1 MVFPK
6 SEVRN
11 PKSMR
16 AGMIDVDRP
25 DLSQVAPEVLAYIEA
40 LEEELLHLKATPVV
54 VRERERQEAA
64 EPPEP
69 AEPPTPYNVI
79 TISKSGL
86 AKRTPRHF
94 YGRQRRGGMGVF
106 DLETADDDPPAILTV
121 AHEDENILLFTD
133 FGRTFRL
140 NVNSI
145 AEMPVRARGQ
155 NLMTLFQFRPHE
167 RIVVALPADGGEYVA
182 LASKRGWVRRVP
194 VSRLGRS
201 LIPGMSFHDVQ
212 QGGYLTAACWT
223 EGDNDLFMV
232 SEQGL
237 AIRFA
242 ESYVHKTGS
251 LGMRVD
257 LGDAVVG
264 ITAVTEESGVFLISQ
279 DGKGTIR
286 LMSGFRA
293 NKAPGAG
300 GKVAVKT
307 ENLVGVQ
314 TVRTEGDLFII
325 TQLGKIIR
333 FNPADVPPK
342 EGVVQGVNC
351 IALRNDQVTAVSSS

>member
-1 MVFPK
+1 MGV
-6 SEVRN
+6 
-11 PKSMR
+11 
-16 AGMIDVDRP
+16 GMLDVDRP
-25 DLSQVAPEVLAYIEA
+25 DMSQVEPEVLAYIEA
-40 LEEELLHLKATPVV
+40 LEEELLRLQATPVV
-54 VRERERQEAA
+54 VRERERPEAD

-106 DLETADDDPPAILTV
+106 DLETAADDPPVHLTI
-121 AHEDENILLFTD
+121 AHEDEAILLFTD
-133 FGRTFRL
+133 FGRAFRL

-145 AEMPVRARGQ
+145 AEAPVRARGQ
-155 NLMTLFQFRPHE
+155 NLMNLFQFRPHE
-167 RIVVALPADGGEYVA
+167 RIAAVLPADGGEYVA

-194 VSRLGRS
+194 ISRLGRS

-212 QGGYLTAACWT
+212 QGGYLSAACWT
-223 EGDNDLFMV
+223 EGDNDLFMI
-232 SEQGL
+232 SEQGK

-242 ESYVHKTGS
+242 ENHVYKTGS

-257 LGDAVVG
+257 LGDEVMG
-264 ITAVTEESGVFLISQ
+264 ITAVTEEAGVFLISQ

-300 GKVAVKT
+300 GKVAIKT
-307 ENLVGVQ
+307 EKLVGAR
-314 TVRTEGDLFII
+314 TVRAENDLFII

-333 FNPADVPPK
+333 FSAADVPPK
-342 EGVVQGVNC
+342 EGLVQGVNC
-351 IALRNDQVTAVSSS
+351 VALRNDEVTAVTSN